1 MPVQINEVVIKAHV
15 REPGEK
21 GKGAAGGAGKGGGAG
36 SGGSAGSGGGSKEE
50 IIKECVEAVLELL
63 NRKNER

>member
-21 GKGAAGGAGKGGGAG
+21 GKGAAGGAGKAGGGG
-36 SGGSAGSGGGSKEE
+36 WSSGGGSKEE